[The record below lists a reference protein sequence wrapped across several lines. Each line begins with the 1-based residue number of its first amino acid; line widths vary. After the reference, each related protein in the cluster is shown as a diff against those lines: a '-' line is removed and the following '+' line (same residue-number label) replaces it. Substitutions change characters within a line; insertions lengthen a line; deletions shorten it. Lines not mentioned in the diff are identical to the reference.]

1 MAGSPDEAT
10 RLNDQATKLFEEGKF
25 QDAGEL
31 YERAN
36 KIDSTN
42 SPIYLAN
49 LALVELRLKQYQ
61 RAEISATQ
69 ALLRDPRD
77 LKARFRR
84 ACARWGQARRMEAL
98 VDLAS
103 ALMVDPTDKATI
115 TAFAKLSTEVEAS
128 QDFPGYLS
136 PMLLLQADYPSAYD
150 RPGAIMIPD
159 HAVHVPK
166 DRKGGTYAAC

>member
-61 RAEISATQ
+61 KAEISATQ

-84 ACARWGQARRMEAL
+84 AY
-98 VDLAS
+98 
-103 ALMVDPTDKATI
+103 
-115 TAFAKLSTEVEAS
+115 
-128 QDFPGYLS
+128 FPGYLT
-136 PMLLLQADYPSAYD
+136 PMLLLRADYPSAYGS
-150 RPGAIMIPD
+150 PGAPRPRN
-159 HAVHVPK
+159 AQTVSCC
-166 DRKGGTYAAC
+166 ACTEGPQRWNLRGV